1 MRKNAVKSKLKKG
14 QRVFGTMIKEILNL
28 GIVDVLEIAGFDY
41 FVIDMEHARYDMET
55 IADILQYTRKSD
67 ITGVVRVPRLDYAY
81 VAKALD
87 MGAEGIWVPHVDTPE
102 EAGQLA
108 GYAKYP
114 PQGIRGAAVPIF
126 RNKEYQQAE
135 SAAAYYQRC
144 NDEVLLIA
152 QIESARAVGNVAAI
166 AGTPGIDVCM
176 MGTNDLSLDMGYPG
190 QGSHPEVKKA
200 VQQVVDACQKANI
213 VSGNHIGSLEALRYW
228 MQQGMQ
234 MITYSFDSQLIID
247 SAKAALTILNEGNLK
262 KE

>member
-1 MRKNAVKSKLKKG
+1 MRKNAVKFKLTNG
-14 QRVFGTMIKEILNL
+14 QCVFGTMIKETLNL

-67 ITGVVRVPRLDYAY
+67 ITGVVRIPRLGYAY

-87 MGAEGIWVPHVDTPE
+87 LGAEGIWVPHVDTPE
-102 EAGQLA
+102 EAGQLVSF
-108 GYAKYP
+108 GKYP

-126 RNKEYQQAE
+126 RNKDFQQAE
-135 SAAAYYQRC
+135 SAAAYYQGC

-152 QIESARAVGNVAAI
+152 QIESAQAIGNVAAI
-166 AGTPGIDVCM
+166 AATPGIDVCM

-190 QGSHPEVKKA
+190 QGTHPEVKNA
-200 VQQVVDACQKANI
+200 VQQVVDACKKANI
-213 VSGNHIGSLEALRYW
+213 VSGNHIGSLEELRHW

-247 SAKAALTILNEGNLK
+247 SAKAALRTLK
-262 KE
+262 EAIPNNA